1 MKNKKTEENK
11 EEFEKIEQVAFN
23 GYVSGAYEYSYVHGM
38 LTSLADTF
46 ANYLNKLPFATFTKL
61 KGVSGKNEQGGR
73 HVSKAI
79 KELRRT
85 EFDKPMAKEKEDEV
99 IGNMGKLLDYFP
111 IGEEKCKR
119 YK

>member
-1 MKNKKTEENK
+1 M
-11 EEFEKIEQVAFN
+11 
-23 GYVSGAYEYSYVHGM
+23 
-38 LTSLADTF
+38 
-46 ANYLNKLPFATFTKL
+46 
-61 KGVSGKNEQGGR
+61 
-73 HVSKAI
+73 SKAI